1 MCSLCR
7 WVVVPWLPVV
17 MAVGGGTARGVW
29 VDAQEALSIPVV
41 ARTLAEQGKAR
52 DLPANLKGRVKDS
65 IKEGAATYSLPTGSS
80 PALLFRLPEYSA
92 PYTLTV
98 TSLPRGFGTWQLFV
112 PAVVLLDSDFQP
124 TREVSDPDF
133 VFKKQTFSKS
143 QRLDA
148 EIAVDEAS
156 RNVRYLFM
164 YTNGALIGEMYG
176 VHESK
181 AYGTL
186 IAPVVDVKLMRSLH
200 GSVEIEARP
209 AK

>member
-1 MCSLCR
+1 MSSLCK

-17 MAVGGGTARGVW
+17 MAAGGGTARGVW
-29 VDAQEALSIPVV
+29 VNAQEAPSIPVV
-41 ARTLAEQGKAR
+41 ARALAEQGKAR
-52 DLPANLKGRVKDS
+52 DLPASLKGRVKDS
-65 IKEGAATYSLPTGSS
+65 LKEGAATYSLPAGSS
-80 PALLFRLPEYSA
+80 TALLFRLPDYSA

-98 TSLPRGFGTWQLFV
+98 ASLPRGFGTWQLFV

-124 TREVSDPDF
+124 IREVPEADF
-133 VFKKQTFSKS
+133 IFKKQTFSKS
-143 QRLDA
+143 QRLEGD
-148 EIAVDEAS
+148 IAIDESS
-156 RNVRYLFM
+156 RIARYLFM

-176 VHESK
+176 VHEGK

-186 IAPVVDVKLMRSLH
+186 IAPVIDVKLMRSMH

>member
-1 MCSLCR
+1 MRSLYGR
-7 WVVVPWLPVV
+7 VVIPWVAVV
-17 MAVGGGTARGVW
+17 MAAGGVTARGVW
-29 VDAQEALSIPVV
+29 GHTQEASSLPVV

-52 DLPANLKGRVKDS
+52 DLPANLKGRIKDS
-65 IKEGAATYSLPTGSS
+65 IKEGAAAYSLPAGSS
-80 PALLFRLPEYSA
+80 PALLFKLPGYSA

-112 PAVVLLDSDFQP
+112 PAIVLLDSDFQP
-124 TREVSDPDF
+124 TREVPEADF

-143 QRLDA
+143 QRLEV
-148 EIAVDEAS
+148 EIAVDESS
-156 RNVRYLFM
+156 RGARYLFM

-176 VHESK
+176 VFENK

-186 IAPVVDVKLMRSLH
+186 AGPVVDVKLMRSLH
-200 GSVEIEARP
+200 GSVEIEAQP

>member
-1 MCSLCR
+1 MHSFSR
-7 WVVVPWLPVV
+7 WAVIPWLPIVIV
-17 MAVGGGTARGVW
+17 AGAGAARGVR
-29 VDAQEALSIPVV
+29 VNAQEAPSISDV
-41 ARTLAEQGKAR
+41 ARTLAEQGQAR
-52 DLPANLKGRVKDS
+52 DLPANLKGRIKDT
-65 IKEGAATYSLPTGSS
+65 IKEGAATYPLPAGLS
-80 PALLFRLPEYSA
+80 PAVLFRLPDYST

-124 TREVSDPDF
+124 TRELPEADL

-143 QRLDA
+143 QRLEG
-148 EIAVDEAS
+148 EIAIDESS
-156 RNVRYLFM
+156 RNARYLFM
-164 YTNGALIGEMYG
+164 YTNGALIGELYG

-186 IAPVVDVKLMRSLH
+186 IAPTIDVKLTRSMH

>member
-1 MCSLCR
+1 MCRFCR
-7 WVVVPWLPVV
+7 WAVVPWLAVV
-17 MAVGGGTARGVW
+17 TAAGAGTARGVR
-29 VDAQEALSIPVV
+29 VHAQEAGSIPVV
-41 ARTLAEQGKAR
+41 ARTLAEQGQAR
-52 DLPANLKGRVKDS
+52 DLPANLKGRIKDS
-65 IKEGAATYSLPTGSS
+65 VKEGAATYPLPAGSS
-80 PALLFRLPEYSA
+80 PALLFRLPGYAA

-112 PAVVLLDSDFQP
+112 PAVVLLDSEFQP
-124 TREVSDPDF
+124 IRDVPEADF

-143 QRLDA
+143 QRLEG
-148 EIAVDEAS
+148 EIAVDES
-156 RNVRYLFM
+156 LRNARYVFM
-164 YTNGALIGEMYG
+164 YTNAALIGEMYG

-186 IAPVVDVKLMRSLH
+186 VAPVIDVKLMRSLH